1 MTGNKP
7 PKTGGTLEKKTRDC
21 WTYLQ
26 ESFSLSGLNTLEL
39 HHQNIGLKKLTNIQN
54 MYK

>member
-1 MTGNKP
+1 MGNRP
-7 PKTGGTLEKKTRDC
+7 STTRATLEQKTKNC

-26 ESFSLSGLNTLEL
+26 EIFSLSGLNILEL
-39 HHQNIGLKKLTNIQN
+39 HQQNIGLKNPNNIQN